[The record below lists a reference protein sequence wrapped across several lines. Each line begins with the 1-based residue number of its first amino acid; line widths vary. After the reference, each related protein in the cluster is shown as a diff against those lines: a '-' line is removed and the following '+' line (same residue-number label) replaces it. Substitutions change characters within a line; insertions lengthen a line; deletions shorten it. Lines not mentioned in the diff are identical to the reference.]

1 MASRKNKFSFGS
13 LDFSDQS
20 RWSEDDFKRD
30 NALTRAKAYAQDM
43 TAQGATVSQAD
54 IDAMADQF
62 YRTGNIDYALEADR
76 KPAAPVLPEPAVEN
90 EGGLVGDVALSLRQG
105 SRNVVSG
112 LMGAPVNV
120 TNLLTD
126 PLPARLGRRVGELLY
141 GTENENVQRAT
152 GIADFL
158 RVSQPDDIRGTQQEI
173 TRSGLEDVAEYG
185 SEEYRAGKQRLE
197 EAEGFLDTAKTLI
210 TDPRN
215 TLMLAAEQIPQLLLR
230 VKGSTAG
237 TIGLQSVFAG
247 SLVEAHVAEK
257 LAKKIA
263 SGEITKEEAER
274 LSSNAFAFSAG
285 MNAVLPTLP
294 GASTVERALAGSV
307 VQQTGLAAVRDTAG
321 RGAVR
326 GLVGEA
332 ITGGASEAGDQIIT
346 NVATGEEWSKDAGK
360 NFAIGAILEGPTG
373 AAFGG
378 MHGAQ
383 RGAAQKADDIEQFG
397 NSGLINFLTENEAA
411 TAKQDNVI
419 NRQLFDVEQEI
430 AARDDI
436 VRIAQERE
444 AAFAAREQEQADID
458 ARKAIEEEAGFRT
471 METERTTGG
480 TRVERYGTSDLPEEV
495 GRGAQVVERVPVQ
508 PAAETTPEQVAAEQE
523 AVRQQEAAK
532 AEQDALAPFNA
543 TLLKEME
550 AERKSKEKAEAK
562 KTTEQKAADRKRQR
576 EVARQLLAENP
587 GKDITEL
594 APLLRERLAQ
604 PETVVSEVTPVEK
617 RVASIRNRM
626 SAAAKAKQ
634 TKADNARLKSLVINN
649 PEATDSDI
657 AAMFEGSTVGA
668 TPSQATTAAPEP
680 VAEVTGPAST
690 ETSTANEVTTEP
702 ANVVTGD
709 TDVDNFLGSLKME
722 VPTNETLE
730 ADGEVDIPS
739 FTEKLKNLARRLSD
753 RRSPEAV
760 GTQNLVRTGKL
771 IIAPTAKSVGRNTGA
786 AADYDSATGKMYLY
800 LDKLQDGDD
809 VGAMI
814 RALHESTH
822 AGQFNAR
829 EGRDSVLESI
839 MGKERYDAAQTR
851 VRATARKQIREGKQ
865 GAERKALEQAQAAAQ
880 SNPDFNGDVEAL
892 EVMPYYVGN
901 AAGDR
906 AAMSGVR
913 SVAKD
918 IVGSG
923 RKFLR
928 DKLGMDLNVTMQD
941 IDYASRQVANEI
953 VNTELAGSGNSGNLN
968 MVVGGRFTNDPRQRY
983 KGAID
988 GLSRYVMSDAEAE
1001 VMAEHIP
1008 ALQRGQMVTLGELLN
1023 HPPLYEAYPQL
1034 REVRVVLDDDQKGYG
1049 AGVFNPNTGEIGLSE
1064 ESVANLDSE
1073 DIRNTVLH
1081 ETQHAVQNIE
1091 GFIGGEDWRRLMS
1104 PIYKTDEVRDR
1115 QRRERAINRFD
1126 LGRWKQTTTPT
1137 RLQEFNNEVAAKG
1150 ISGDTFAQSQLVL
1163 QNGWNTDSTDRI
1175 VQRYGDSV
1183 YAPARDALNTS
1194 IRALNAE
1201 NKRAMDL
1208 YFRNYGEAEAR
1219 TTEAT
1224 SRMTQRELD
1233 NISFEEMFPEARN
1246 GVRVEDTLDTEG
1258 YYQGRRPSGSAAS
1271 TSLSMATPSNTS
1283 GNKTLTEAWKEFRF
1297 PKWMYDLFS
1306 TKQGMDPSIRAAIEA
1321 AKASP
1326 SGDLMIARATAGKYE
1341 AALRN
1346 LAATRNT
1353 TVEAL
1358 NSQIE
1363 KDLIALKPQGSWAA
1377 NKVAFNAVASKY
1389 GKAGEYLQELR
1400 NQADTLSMEMLKQRA
1415 LEGGRITKSERD
1427 SYKAIAAN
1435 LGIYTHR
1442 QYAAMSGKAGSEF
1455 SEKMWADYERD
1466 KRNSAVSR
1474 VKSENYYTVAKA
1486 TKRLIDDSL
1495 RIPDDAGLAIMGN
1508 DRLHRM
1514 YDTWVG
1520 PSEGITDDEM
1530 RTALAAKRIE
1540 VTPERMQ
1547 AAAEQI
1553 AKELLGLV
1561 DATSPITS
1569 YYRGAKLDT
1578 GILQKRTDM
1587 PKEIRDLLGE
1597 ITDPMASMLI
1607 TIGKQAEFLARN
1619 NMLLAMRNNVG
1630 RDLQP
1635 PGSLGTEAA
1644 QGMTELKGELW
1655 GPLEGYWASPN
1666 MSTMLGDM
1674 IQHIATFEQALAVTA
1689 SRPDAI
1695 VQASIKKALSTWV
1708 KGSNLAK
1715 MVQIVVNPINF
1726 AYNYSSAYVSL
1737 ALNGN
1742 WNPANVVKG
1751 HKAMVQIL
1759 ANAAN
1764 PDVAGEEAIRMSRL
1778 GITDSAFVGELK
1790 SGQYRDLETLI
1801 KKMSGKDVT
1810 VNKFLSAAHTA
1821 KKLGVE
1827 AYAMMDVWAKM
1838 ANFYQQVDVLTDF
1851 HKKNGDNLTAE
1862 EIDRKAADIVNRTN
1876 ITYKR
1881 AMPIVRAAESVS
1893 ITRFGTY
1900 MAEVFRSQVGNA
1912 AQAIDEYSQAR
1923 TAKTPEAK
1931 QAMTLQAIRRLG
1943 SQLAVWGML
1952 GAVSSMLN
1960 SAVFGEDD
1968 EEADKLRQLL
1978 PEYLRDQDFIKV
1990 GRDENGKPILF
2001 NISRAIDP
2009 IGPNTDIMRSMINL
2023 EAEPKDIAKKITDLY
2038 VAPSLAGKLYQ
2049 VGKAVV
2055 TGERPSRDPSVQ
2067 QWFPDV
2073 YGNVLYAA
2081 DKLPGIDDATSRAVT
2096 NVAEALVLPGSTNAL
2111 RKNNPK
2117 VVDNEANA
2125 AFFGTMRFMGLTL
2138 AKLDPNEAVKFEARD
2153 YSDTLKNARREVGNL
2168 FKDRPSITVAEA
2180 TDKILEISQ
2189 REQEAFN
2196 KMRDLYLG
2204 MKAADLSD
2212 SEATAILK
2220 DNVQS
2225 VENVRAIVNDTFT
2238 SQAISKKSIDTFAAN
2253 EMKGKTQAEKREIQQ
2268 KWKDV
2273 WDVLSQV
2280 DTQVKENK

>member
-1 MASRKNKFSFGS
+1 MASKKNKFSFGS

-20 RWSEDDFKRD
+20 RWSEDDFKRE

-76 KPAAPVLPEPAVEN
+76 KPVAPVLPEPAVEN

-247 SLVEAHVAEK
+247 SSVEAQVSEE
-257 LAKKIA
+257 LAKKVA
-263 SGEITKEEAER
+263 SGEITAEEAER
-274 LSSNAFAFSAG
+274 LASNAFAFSAG
-285 MNAVLPTLP
+285 MNAALPTLP
-294 GASTVERALAGSV
+294 GASTVERALAGRV
-307 VQQTGLAAVRDTAG
+307 AQQTGLAAIRDTAG
-321 RGAVR
+321 RGAAR

-332 ITGGASEAGDQIIT
+332 IAGGASEAGDQIIT

-397 NSGLINFLTENEAA
+397 NSGLINFLAENEAA
-411 TAKQDNVI
+411 TAKQDNAI

-471 METERTTGG
+471 MERTQGTG
-480 TRVERYGTSDLPEEV
+480 TLAEQMNKS
-495 GRGAQVVERVPVQ
+495 GAAVV
-508 PAAETTPEQVAAEQE
+508 TPEQVAAEQE
-523 AVRQQEAAK
+523 VVRQQEAAV

-550 AERKSKEKAEAK
+550 AQRKKQERDEAK

-594 APLLRERLAQ
+594 APLLRDRLAQ
-604 PETVVSEVTPVEK
+604 PVQTEAVAPAQEAPV
-617 RVASIRNRM
+617 
-626 SAAAKAKQ
+626 
-634 TKADNARLKSLVINN
+634 
-649 PEATDSDI
+649 I
-657 AAMFEGSTVGA
+657 AAPV
-668 TPSQATTAAPEP
+668 QEP
-680 VAEVTGPAST
+680 VSQPESIQPQSGPA
-690 ETSTANEVTTEP
+690 TAEAVTEP

-771 IIAPTAKSVGRNTGA
+771 IIAPTAKSVGRNTDA
-786 AADYDSATGKMYLY
+786 AADYDTATGKMYMY
-800 LDKLQDGDD
+800 LDKLNDGDD

-822 AGQFNAR
+822 AGQHNTR

-839 MGKERYDAAQTR
+839 MGKERYDAAQAR

-865 GAERKALEQAQAAAQ
+865 GPERKALEQAQAAAET
-880 SNPDFNGDVEAL
+880 NPNFNGDVEAL

-906 AAMSGVR
+906 ATMSGVR

-918 IVGSG
+918 IVGAG

-928 DKLGMDLNVTMQD
+928 DKIGMDLDVTMQD

-953 VNTELAGSGNSGNLN
+953 VNTELEGSGNSGNLD

-1034 REVRVVLDDDQKGYG
+1034 KEVRVVLDDDQKGYG

-1091 GFIGGEDWRRLMS
+1091 GFIAGENWERLMS
-1104 PIYKTDEVRDR
+1104 PTYKADEQRDR

-1163 QNGWNTDSTDRI
+1163 QNGWNADSTDRI

-1233 NISFEEMFPEARN
+1233 SISFEEMFPEARN
-1246 GVRVEDTLDTEG
+1246 GVRVEDTLDTLG
-1258 YYQGRRPSGSAAS
+1258 YGRGRTPEQSRS

-1326 SGDLMIARATAGKYE
+1326 SGDLMVARATAGKYE
-1341 AALRN
+1341 ASLRN

-1363 KDLIALKPQGSWAA
+1363 KDLIALKPQGSWGA
-1377 NKVAFNAVASKY
+1377 NKAAFNAVASKY

-1455 SEKMWADYERD
+1455 SEKVWADYERD

-1495 RIPDDAGLAIMGN
+1495 RIPDDAGLATMGN
-1508 DRLHRM
+1508 DRLRRM

-1561 DATSPITS
+1561 DAASPITS

-1666 MSTMLGDM
+1666 MNTMLGDM

-1715 MVQIVVNPINF
+1715 MVQIVLNPINF

-1810 VNKFLSAAHTA
+1810 VNKFLSAAHTV

-1923 TAKTPEAK
+1923 MAKTPEAK
-1931 QAMTLQAIRRLG
+1931 NAMLIQATRRLG

-1960 SAVFGEDD
+1960 SATFGEDD

-1990 GRDENGKPILF
+1990 GRDENGYPILF

-2009 IGPNTDIMRSMINL
+2009 IGPNTDIMRTMLNL
-2023 EAEPKDIAKKITDLY
+2023 EAEPKDIAKKIADLY

-2081 DKLPGIDDATSRAVT
+2081 DKLPGVDDATSRAVT
-2096 NVAEALVLPGSTNAL
+2096 NVAEALVLPGATNAL

-2204 MKAADLSD
+2204 MKAADLSN